1 MKVPLGWSQVR
12 LRGSFDVAR
21 SYFLLGVEHILSGW
35 DHLAFVLC
43 LCLLARG
50 WRLVKL
56 VTGFTLG
63 HSVSLALAA
72 FDAVRLPSPPTE
84 ACIALSIAFV
94 AREALLPRAL
104 RRHGPG
110 MVFAFGL
117 LHGLG
122 FAGALPGGRHRTG
135 RAAARLVDVQS
146 RRGSRAVTVRSR
158 HAHRHRRGK
167 PRRTYGRDPDRVCHE
182 LGHCR
187 GVLDHATDS
196 AATMRVTYHGRFGLD
211 SGIKPRSGRGDRRR
225 LLERNREGMIMEH
238 SHHRLGGTP

>member
-1 MKVPLGWSQVR
+1 MTLRRLDGSVQSQYIAAEGGKGGPSGVKVPLGWSQVR

-50 WRLVKL
+50 WRLVEL

-122 FAGALPGGRHRTG
+122 FAGALQEAGIG
-135 RAAARLVDVQS
+135 RAELLLGLLTFNLGVEAGQLLFVAGTLTVIAA
-146 RRGSRAVTVRSR
+146 GSRVGHTAVI
-158 HAHRHRRGK
+158 
-167 PRRTYGRDPDRVCHE
+167 RTACATS
-182 LGHCR
+182 LGIVAVFWIMQR
-187 GVLDHATDS
+187 
-196 AATMRVTYHGRFGLD
+196 
-211 SGIKPRSGRGDRRR
+211 I
-225 LLERNREGMIMEH
+225 LLQ
-238 SHHRLGGTP
+238 P